1 MTENQVN
8 EMFRLMNTAIGKISN
23 VESDVAELKSDVAEL
38 KSDVAELKS
47 DVAELKSDVAELKEG
62 QARLEAGQERLEKEI
77 QITNRALDR
86 LAGESVRVQAR
97 VDILEQHS
105 N

>member
-23 VESDVAELKSDVAEL
+23 IEKDVAVLKADVSGLKSDVA
-38 KSDVAELKS
+38 V
-47 DVAELKSDVAELKEG
+47 LKSDVAELKEG
-62 QARLEAGQERLEKEI
+62 QARLEAGQSRLEKEI

-97 VDILEQHS
+97 VDIPNSVLI

>member
-23 VESDVAELKSDVAEL
+23 IEKDVAVLKADVSGLKGDVA
-38 KSDVAELKS
+38 V
-47 DVAELKSDVAELKEG
+47 LKSDVAELKEG
-62 QARLEAGQERLEKEI
+62 QARLEKEI

-97 VDILEQHS
+97 VDILE
-105 N
+105 

>member
-1 MTENQVN
+1 MTENQIS
-8 EMFRLMNTAIGKISN
+8 EMFRLMNTAIGKITNIEKDIAELKSD
-23 VESDVAELKSDVAEL
+23 VSGLKGDVAELKSDVAEL
-38 KSDVAELKS
+38 KQ
-47 DVAELKSDVAELKEG
+47 G

-97 VDILEQHS
+97 VDALEQRPH
-105 N
+105 

>member
-23 VESDVAELKSDVAEL
+23 IEKDVAVLKADVSGLKGDVA
-38 KSDVAELKS
+38 V
-47 DVAELKSDVAELKEG
+47 LKSDVAELKEG
-62 QARLEAGQERLEKEI
+62 QARLEAGQSRLEKEI

-97 VDILEQHS
+97 VDILE
-105 N
+105 

>member
-1 MTENQVN
+1 MTENQIS

-23 VESDVAELKSDVAEL
+23 VEKDVAELKTDVAEL
-38 KSDVAELKS
+38 KQ
-47 DVAELKSDVAELKEG
+47 G

-86 LAGESVRVQAR
+86 LAGESMRVQAR

>member
-23 VESDVAELKSDVAEL
+23 LEKDVAELRSDVSGLKTDVSEL
-38 KSDVAELKS
+38 KSG
-47 DVAELKSDVAELKEG
+47 VAELKEG
-62 QARLEAGQERLEKEI
+62 QIRLEAGQERLEKEI

>member
-1 MTENQVN
+1 
-8 EMFRLMNTAIGKISN
+8 MFRLMNTAIGKISN
-23 VESDVAELKSDVAEL
+23 LEKDVAELRGDVSGLKTDVAELKQ
-38 KSDVAELKS
+38 
-47 DVAELKSDVAELKEG
+47 G